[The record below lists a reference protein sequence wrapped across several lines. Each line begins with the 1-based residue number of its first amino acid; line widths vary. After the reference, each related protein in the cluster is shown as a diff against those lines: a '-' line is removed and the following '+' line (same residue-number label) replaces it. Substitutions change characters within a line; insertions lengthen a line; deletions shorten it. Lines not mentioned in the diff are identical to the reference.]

1 MNKAPRPT
9 QIILHQSSK
18 TLEIRFDDGKDF
30 TLPWEYL
37 RVFSPSAEVR
47 ARRGKGR
54 LLVRNKQQVAITE
67 IKPIGN
73 YAVKLFFDDG
83 HNSGLYDWRYLYELG
98 VNHDAYWRE
107 HLERL
112 KTEDTAN

>member
-9 QIILHQSSK
+9 EIILHQSGK
-18 TLEIRFDDGKDF
+18 TLEIRFDDGKRF
-30 TLPWEYL
+30 SLPCEYL

-47 ARRGKGR
+47 GRRGKGR
-54 LLVRNKQQVAITE
+54 LLVRGKQQVAITE

-83 HNSGLYDWRYLYELG
+83 HHTGLFDWRYLYELG
-98 VNHDAYWRE
+98 TNQDAYWQE
-107 HLERL
+107 HLDLL
-112 KTEDTAN
+112 KAADD